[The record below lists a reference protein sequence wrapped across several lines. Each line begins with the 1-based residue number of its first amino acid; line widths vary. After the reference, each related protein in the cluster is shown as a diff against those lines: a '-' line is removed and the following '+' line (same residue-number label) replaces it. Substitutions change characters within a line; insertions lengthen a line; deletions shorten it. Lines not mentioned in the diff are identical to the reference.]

1 MDFCTVPVAPRL
13 ATGGTVLVA
22 LRYTNPLHQPP
33 VVVYDSVLCYS
44 TANTL
49 PYRPQVTFKGSYLG
63 TKTPYGS
70 HITQPLVVDH
80 SACGSSKT
88 VASYV
93 LDMGMAYYCL
103 TDQLN
108 AHCTPVSKIWG
119 TPQRVLD
126 G

>member
-1 MDFCTVPVAPRL
+1 MGPRL
-13 ATGGTVLVA
+13 PTGGQLLVA

-80 SACGSSKT
+80 SACGLSNEKYQIRTETAGFGLNGILLSHRLVERTLHSGT
-88 VASYV
+88 V
-93 LDMGMAYYCL
+93 D
-103 TDQLN
+103 
-108 AHCTPVSKIWG
+108 WW
-119 TPQRVLD
+119 R
-126 G
+126 